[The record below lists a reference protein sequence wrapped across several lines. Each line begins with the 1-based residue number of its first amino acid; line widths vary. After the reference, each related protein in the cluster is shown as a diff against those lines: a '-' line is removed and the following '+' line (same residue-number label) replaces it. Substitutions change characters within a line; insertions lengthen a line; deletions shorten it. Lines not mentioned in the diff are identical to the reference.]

1 MLTVILSILK
11 VVFITLLVLL
21 GILILCIFIAL
32 FCPMFYKAEGH
43 KNADSLALHL
53 KGSWFFGII
62 KVHFDY
68 PKPGSFIVKLLCF
81 TLYDSSKPP
90 QKKEKADKTSRK
102 SDKNQYH
109 PAINTSLLASIEEEE
124 AAEAA
129 RTDAALHQTEGASSQ
144 MEDAST
150 TATGDSSAEQTGLL
164 EKILCSFRKIYDK
177 IKHIRSEIN
186 FYKRLYETSEA
197 QELISRILNKVKR
210 ILRAVVP
217 KDLEA
222 NILLGTGQPD
232 TTGYA
237 AAAYGMLSPFI
248 GTSVHFTPDFEN
260 KIAEGYFKAK
270 GHITVFVLLKNVLSV
285 LLDRNFRIILR
296 RIKKH
301 NAKLNKTVSAG

>member
-21 GILILCIFIAL
+21 GIFVLCILIAL
-32 FCPMFYKAEGH
+32 FCPIFYMAEGH
-43 KNADSLALHL
+43 KNAESLALHL
-53 KGSWFFGII
+53 KGNWFFGIL
-62 KVHFDY
+62 KVHYDY
-68 PKPGSFIVKLLCF
+68 PEPGNFIVKLLWF

-90 QKKEKADKTSRK
+90 KEKRKADKTSRK
-102 SDKNQYH
+102 SEKNQYH
-109 PAINTSLLASIEEEE
+109 PAINTTLLASIEEEE
-124 AAEAA
+124 ATKRAATDAEKPPAEGTSPTQETTSVAATEDTTAEAA
-129 RTDAALHQTEGASSQ
+129 GP
-144 MEDAST
+144 M
-150 TATGDSSAEQTGLL
+150 

-177 IKHIRSEIN
+177 IKHIRNEIN

-197 QELISRILNKVKR
+197 QELIPRILSKAKR
-210 ILRAVVP
+210 ILRAIIP
-217 KDLEA
+217 KELEA

-237 AAAYGMLSPFI
+237 TAVYGMLSPFV

-270 GHITVFVLLKNVLSV
+270 GHITVFILLKNVLSV
-285 LLDRNFRIILR
+285 LLDRNFRIIHR

-301 NAKLNKTVSAG
+301 NAKLNKTVNAG